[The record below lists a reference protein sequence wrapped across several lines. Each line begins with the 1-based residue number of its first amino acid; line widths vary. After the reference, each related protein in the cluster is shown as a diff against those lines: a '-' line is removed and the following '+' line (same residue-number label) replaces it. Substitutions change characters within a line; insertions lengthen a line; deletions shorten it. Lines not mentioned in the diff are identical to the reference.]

1 MAKDNRY
8 YRNKRNN
15 RKDNKSAP
23 LIRQR
28 EGLVRK
34 IAPKAISRVR
44 RDLDTWRRALRQADS
59 VDRPRRR
66 ELMDLYADVML
77 DALLTSQIEQRIG
90 RTLAAEFSL
99 KDQGD
104 KVNEEATRLL
114 SEAVWFPLLVRYML
128 ESLFYGHSLV
138 EFTASDSDELEVNL
152 IPRQNV
158 VPELGFFLYDS
169 NADKGEYYRD
179 LREFG
184 TYILEFGHPNN
195 YGLLNKAVPHALFKK
210 FAHSCWSELCE
221 IYGIPP
227 RYIKTNT
234 QDPEMLDRAEQM
246 LSLIHI

>member
-138 EFTASDSDELEVNL
+138 EFTTSDSDELEVNL
-152 IPRQNV
+152 ISRQNV
-158 VPELGFFLYDS
+158 VPEL
-169 NADKGEYYRD
+169 
-179 LREFG
+179 
-184 TYILEFGHPNN
+184 
-195 YGLLNKAVPHALFKK
+195 
-210 FAHSCWSELCE
+210 W
-221 IYGIPP
+221 
-227 RYIKTNT
+227 
-234 QDPEMLDRAEQM
+234 
-246 LSLIHI
+246 